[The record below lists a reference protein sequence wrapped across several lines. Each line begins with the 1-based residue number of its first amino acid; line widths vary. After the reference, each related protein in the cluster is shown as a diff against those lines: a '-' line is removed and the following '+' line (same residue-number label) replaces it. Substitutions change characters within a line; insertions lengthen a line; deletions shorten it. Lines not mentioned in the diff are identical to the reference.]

1 VKGKGLEGSALG
13 VQLILEI
20 QLAASSIDVDGVEL
34 DIQAPVA
41 HNELV
46 AKVEEEHNGRSKVV
60 LEEGF
65 GVGRCSDGPERNV
78 EGGDQAENVKTEA
91 DITAPDAELGCE
103 GKFISAAAVDVNPCI
118 AEANM
123 CQADGA
129 PGEEA

>member
-1 VKGKGLEGSALG
+1 MKIHTINQQGAKDYLAQPRPGLLVKGKGLEGSALG

-65 GVGRCSDGPERNV
+65 GVGRCSDGLEILLA
-78 EGGDQAENVKTEA
+78 GFS
-91 DITAPDAELGCE
+91 L
-103 GKFISAAAVDVNPCI
+103 
-118 AEANM
+118 M
-123 CQADGA
+123 
-129 PGEEA
+129 